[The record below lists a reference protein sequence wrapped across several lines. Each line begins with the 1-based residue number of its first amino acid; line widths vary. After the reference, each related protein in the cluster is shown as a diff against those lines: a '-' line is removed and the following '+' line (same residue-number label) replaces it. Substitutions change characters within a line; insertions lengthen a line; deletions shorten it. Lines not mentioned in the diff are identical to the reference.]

1 LQKILICNVS
11 RTDNASKVF
20 QMPGAGQVKPCYN
33 AEPQQNATE
42 ELIRKFID
50 SAENKRQTSLLE
62 EINRNLTPVLRV
74 A

>member
-1 LQKILICNVS
+1 
-11 RTDNASKVF
+11 
-20 QMPGAGQVKPCYN
+20 MPGTGQVKPCYN
-33 AEPQQNATE
+33 AEPQKNATE
-42 ELIRKFID
+42 ESIRKFID

>member
-1 LQKILICNVS
+1 
-11 RTDNASKVF
+11 
-20 QMPGAGQVKPCYN
+20 MPGAGQVKPCYN

-62 EINRNLTPVLRV
+62 EINGNLTPVLRV